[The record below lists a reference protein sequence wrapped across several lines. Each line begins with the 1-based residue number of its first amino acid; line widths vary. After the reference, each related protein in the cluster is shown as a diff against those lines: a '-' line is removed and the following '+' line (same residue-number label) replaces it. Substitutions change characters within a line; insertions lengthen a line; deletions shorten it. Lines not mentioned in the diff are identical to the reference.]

1 MEYIIETNKLT
12 KTFPGKIA
20 VNKID
25 MHVKRGDIYGFIGKN
40 GAGKTTAM
48 KLILGLLNPTS
59 GGIKIFNNEN
69 LNSSRYKIGSL
80 IESPGLYKNFSAYE
94 NLKRFSILYGG
105 TEEDINELLKLV
117 NLENVGNKP
126 VRAFSFG
133 MKQRLG
139 IAIALLGNLE
149 ILILDEPINGL
160 DPSGIKDLRDLILK
174 LNKEKQ
180 ITFIIS
186 SHILDELSK
195 IATRYGIINNGILVE
210 EISSE
215 ELTNRYLKYMKLNV
229 SDVNKTISI
238 LQEQNL
244 LDKYETKEN
253 NIFLYN
259 NFDKSGLINTL
270 LVNNNIIVNEIS
282 FKENNLEDY
291 FVERI

>member
-12 KTFPGKIA
+12 KRFPGKIA

-25 MHVKRGDIYGFIGKN
+25 MHVKKGDIYGFIGKN

-139 IAIALLGNLE
+139 IAIALLGNPE

-160 DPSGIKDLRDLILK
+160 DPSGIKDIRDLILK

-215 ELTNRYLKYMKLNV
+215 ELTNRYLKFMKLNV
-229 SDVNKTISI
+229 SDVNKAIKI

>member
-12 KTFPGKIA
+12 KRFPGKIA

-25 MHVKRGDIYGFIGKN
+25 MHIKRGDIYGFIGKN

-105 TEEDINELLKLV
+105 NEQDINELLKLV

-139 IAIALLGNLE
+139 IAIALLGNPE

-160 DPSGIKDLRDLILK
+160 DPSGIKDIRDLILK

-229 SDVNKTISI
+229 SDVNKTIQI

-270 LVNNNIIVNEIS
+270 LVSSNIIVNEIS

>member
-1 MEYIIETNKLT
+1 MEYIIETNKL
-12 KTFPGKIA
+12 KKRFPGKIA

-25 MHVKRGDIYGFIGKN
+25 MHVKKGDIYGFIGKN

-105 TEEDINELLKLV
+105 TGEDINELLKLV
-117 NLENVGNKP
+117 NLENVGSKP
-126 VRAFSFG
+126 VKAFSFG

-139 IAIALLGNLE
+139 IAIALLGNPE

-160 DPSGIKDLRDLILK
+160 DPSGIKDIRDLILK

>member
-12 KTFPGKIA
+12 KRFPGKIA

-25 MHVKRGDIYGFIGKN
+25 MHVKKGDIYGFIGKN

-105 TEEDINELLKLV
+105 TGEDINELLKLV
-117 NLENVGNKP
+117 NLENVGSKP
-126 VRAFSFG
+126 VKAFSFG

-139 IAIALLGNLE
+139 IAIALLGNPE

-160 DPSGIKDLRDLILK
+160 DPSGIKDIRDLILK

>member
-12 KTFPGKIA
+12 KRFPGKIA

-25 MHVKRGDIYGFIGKN
+25 MHVKKGDIYGFIGKN

-105 TEEDINELLKLV
+105 TGEDINELLKLV
-117 NLENVGNKP
+117 NLENVGSKP
-126 VRAFSFG
+126 VKAFSFG

-139 IAIALLGNLE
+139 IAIALLGNPE

-160 DPSGIKDLRDLILK
+160 DPSGIKDIRDLILK

-215 ELTNRYLKYMKLNV
+215 ELTNRYLKFMKLNV
-229 SDVNKTISI
+229 SDVNKAIKI

>member
-139 IAIALLGNLE
+139 IAIALLGNPE